1 MKLNKV
7 MPLLMALMA
16 ATSLHAIDLNA
27 VEVDVKM
34 HPEKF
39 RELLAR
45 FEKADTTLTQTELET
60 VYFGYSF
67 TSDYDPRE
75 TFSPIEEAYDAG
87 NYELAGQLCEE
98 ALRYNPVSL
107 DLNVLALA
115 AADRMRGSG
124 THGTKILQFGIRSD
138 MIATAIL
145 ESGSGTAA
153 NSPFMVIS
161 EADMRRILNNVLG
174 IERIVDRTK
183 VGSVDAIKVKFPGSD
198 RQHILYFDNSRERQ
212 FMISQP
218 Q

>member
-16 ATSLHAIDLNA
+16 STSLHAIDLNA

-124 THGTKILQFGIRSD
+124 THGAKILQFGIRSD